1 LASVTTAKGKTPI
14 YKKTVTFHAFSFVRQ
29 VHLLCNDSIWSVFS
43 WQNVLVLWRQ
53 MTIHCLEIMMH
64 CDVGNAWVT
73 MWFCTLFQHWTFH

>member
-53 MTIHCLEIMMH
+53 M
-64 CDVGNAWVT
+64 
-73 MWFCTLFQHWTFH
+73 